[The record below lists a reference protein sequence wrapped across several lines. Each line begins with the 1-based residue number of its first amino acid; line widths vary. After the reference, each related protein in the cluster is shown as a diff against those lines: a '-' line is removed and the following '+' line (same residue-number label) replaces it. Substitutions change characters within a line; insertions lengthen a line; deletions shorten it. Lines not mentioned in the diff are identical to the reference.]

1 MKPSVRRIALTAAL
15 LVCGVP
21 GCSERAPRN
30 TPGAPAAPSVD
41 VTADRARV
49 RESWV
54 LGVAKDAAALGTLAQ
69 SNAGWGKLFTSDP
82 AGALAEF
89 DAALKSGTP
98 SDAIRTGAARAAI
111 ELATA
116 HAAVADV
123 VAVLTE
129 RLSRAKTDAGG
140 AEGAAWRTWMLSRL
154 AARTGQ
160 PLDVSGLAAD
170 GPLASLVAAVKPG
183 ATGPLAAL
191 LAGKVEGLDAPLP
204 AGATAEYAARLSVA
218 ALISAGRIPEAVS
231 RFERIPPNAPDV
243 VVGPA
248 DGSVSLRDPALAD
261 LGARVYAARAI
272 DALGAAPG
280 WGTLHKARALLLL
293 GRAAEAKA
301 ALEPLVAAP
310 PADAPL
316 AELVL
321 TDALTAADLALE
333 ARALLAR
340 ARHGAGDA
348 ASAKADVAAL
358 PTDTIG
364 HRVLKTWAST
374 GLGEALDGAAFPDDR
389 ALLARTVGA
398 EIDALGA
405 EAKGAADVAA
415 LNLVE
420 RYADAVERRFA
431 DAASISGAPEVALKH
446 LENAEDKGAAFAPSP
461 RNGVAA
467 LARAARENV
476 RIGRPRVALKYF
488 SRLAERFPAVAA
500 AADMLRDVLTIRA
513 MDQEGG
519 AASGQ

>member
-1 MKPSVRRIALTAAL
+1 
-15 LVCGVP
+15 
-21 GCSERAPRN
+21 
-30 TPGAPAAPSVD
+30 VD
-41 VTADRARV
+41 VSADRARV

-54 LGVAKDAAALGTLAQ
+54 LAVAKDATALGTLAQ
-69 SNAGWGKLFTSDP
+69 SNPGWGKLFTSDP
-82 AGALAEF
+82 AGALEAFEAGVRTAPPG
-89 DAALKSGTP
+89 DP
-98 SDAIRTGAARAAI
+98 VRTGAARAAL
-111 ELATA
+111 ELAAA
-116 HAAVADV
+116 HDAVAMV
-123 VAVLTE
+123 VADLTE
-129 RLSRAKTDAGG
+129 RLAEAKTDAGG
-140 AEGAAWRTWMLSRL
+140 AEGAAWRVWMRARL
-154 AARTGQ
+154 ATRAGR
-160 PLDVSGLAAD
+160 PPDLSALATD
-170 GPLASLVAAVKPG
+170 GPLAALVAASKAG

-204 AGATAEYAARLSVA
+204 PGATPEYGARLAVA
-218 ALISAGRIPEAVS
+218 ALTAAGRSTEAVA
-231 RFERIPPNAPDV
+231 RFEKIPPNAPDV
-243 VVGPA
+243 VVGPGEGA
-248 DGSVSLRDPALAD
+248 VSFRDPALAD
-261 LGARVYAARAI
+261 LGVRVHATRALE
-272 DALGAAPG
+272 ALGPAPG
-280 WGTLHKARALLLL
+280 WAALHKARALLLL
-293 GRAAEAKA
+293 GRSAEAKTV
-301 ALEPLVAAP
+301 LEPLVAAP
-310 PADAPL
+310 PAEAPL
-316 AELVL
+316 ADLVL
-321 TDALTAADLALE
+321 TDALSGADLALE

-340 ARHGAGDA
+340 ARHASGDA
-348 ASAKADVAAL
+348 EGAKADVAGL

-374 GLGEALDGAAFPDDR
+374 ATGGALDAGAFPEDR

-431 DAASISGAPEVALKH
+431 EAASSGGAPEVALKH
-446 LENAEDKGAAFAPSP
+446 LENAEDKSAAFAPSP

-500 AADMLRDVLTIRA
+500 AADMLRDLLTIRA

>member
-1 MKPSVRRIALTAAL
+1 MKSSDWRITLTLAIL
-15 LVCGVP
+15 GCGVAA
-21 GCSERAPRN
+21 CSERAPRN
-30 TPGAPAAPSVD
+30 APAAARAPSID

-54 LGVAKDAAALGTLAQ
+54 LGVARDATSLGTLAQ

-89 DAALKSGTP
+89 DTALKGAAPT
-98 SDAIRTGAARAAI
+98 DAIRTGAARASI

-116 HAAVADV
+116 HSAVADV

-129 RLSRAKTDAGG
+129 RLAQAKTDVGG
-140 AEGAAWRTWMLSRL
+140 PEGAAWRAWMLARL
-154 AARTGQ
+154 AARSGK
-160 PLDVSGLAAD
+160 PLDASGLAAD
-170 GPLASLVAAVKPG
+170 GPLAPLVAAVKPG

-191 LAGKVEGLDAPLP
+191 LAGKIEGLDAPLP
-204 AGATAEYAARLSVA
+204 AGATPEYGERLAVA
-218 ALISAGRIPEAVS
+218 ALVSAGRIPEAVS
-231 RFERIPPNAPDV
+231 RYERIPPHAPDV
-243 VVGPA
+243 VVGPS

-261 LGARVYAARAI
+261 LGARIYAARAI

-293 GRAAEAKA
+293 GRAADAKT
-301 ALEPLVAAP
+301 ALELLVAAP
-310 PADAPL
+310 PVDAPL

-340 ARHGAGDA
+340 ARHAAGDA
-348 ASAKADVAAL
+348 VGAKTDAAAL

-364 HRVLKTWAST
+364 LRVLKTWTQT
-374 GLGEALDGAAFPDDR
+374 GLGEALDASAFPEDR
-389 ALLARTVGA
+389 SLLARTVGT

-405 EAKGAADVAA
+405 AAAGAADVAA

-431 DAASISGAPEVALKH
+431 EAASVSGAPEVALKH